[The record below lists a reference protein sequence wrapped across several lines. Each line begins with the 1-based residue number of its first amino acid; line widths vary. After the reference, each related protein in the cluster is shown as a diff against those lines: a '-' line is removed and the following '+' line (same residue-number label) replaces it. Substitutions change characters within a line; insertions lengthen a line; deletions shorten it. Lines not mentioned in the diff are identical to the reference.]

1 MTGDTS
7 LLPSVPAT
15 TPTSSL
21 WVLDGTAIPVTQ
33 TASPGRMVTCEYT
46 TADGDVQEV
55 GETGGYAGV
64 SDSGCEL
71 EALAYFGVL
80 VTQTRTVT
88 AVNAPLITTP
98 PAFSAFAALLA
109 PFNPS
114 STTSVSGSQP
124 SATASG
130 PQATSTNTNNST
142 NGGIASTGTSN
153 SQNAKMVEML
163 IIAGITLATVIILF
177 SIWIK
182 YGRRRYPHGGC
193 EHHGCGCSGMKK
205 MWDCMSRPILYGK
218 AELDAEKGGLV
229 TVWRKERGSEE
240 SGELDGSRERREV
253 ESSEGRREVSGRGRE
268 VEVDGRERRTF
279 VPGRG
284 AVGDRR
290 SRRTILA
297 ELEGDSGAADPMP
310 ENMPAPDFEQQMKW
324 PVPVPALEKRAVVV
338 GKCEQGMVVRG
349 KDAAVIVAIGKRAR
363 SDSAA
368 TATIQRSGDLPH
380 IPPSATHDC
389 CEDFLRTKRMEQ
401 QEDAMRICEMR
412 KEIYVMRKEESSKQ
426 ELRREKE
433 GESCASPLDTFVSIS
448 S

>member
-1 MTGDTS
+1 
-7 LLPSVPAT
+7 
-15 TPTSSL
+15 
-21 WVLDGTAIPVTQ
+21 
-33 TASPGRMVTCEYT
+33 MVTCDYT
-46 TADGDVQEV
+46 TANGDVQEL

-64 SDSGCEL
+64 VDSSCEL

-88 AVNAPLITTP
+88 AVNAPVITTP

-109 PFNPS
+109 SFTPS
-114 STTSVSGSQP
+114 STTSVPRSRLS
-124 SATASG
+124 TTTSG
-130 PQATSTNTNNST
+130 PQPTSTNNST
-142 NGGIASTGTSN
+142 NGGITSTGISD

-218 AELDAEKGGLV
+218 VELDAEKGGLV

-240 SGELDGSRERREV
+240 SGELDGSRERREL
-253 ESSEGRREVSGRGRE
+253 ENNEGRRELSERGRE
-268 VEVDGRERRTF
+268 VEVDGGERRRTA
-279 VPGRG
+279 VPERG

-297 ELEGDSGAADPMP
+297 ELEGDSAVADPIP
-310 ENMPAPDFEQQMKW
+310 EAMPAPDFEQQMKW
-324 PVPVPALEKRAVVV
+324 PVPVPALGKRAVVV
-338 GKCEQGMVVRG
+338 GKCEQGMVVRA
-349 KDAAVIVAIGKRAR
+349 KDAAVIVAVGKRAR

-380 IPPSATHDC
+380 IPPRETHDC
-389 CEDFLRTKRMEQ
+389 CEDFLRTKRMEK

-412 KEIYVMRKEESSKQ
+412 KEIYVMRKEESFKQ
-426 ELRREKE
+426 EAGRGKE
-433 GESCASPLDTFVSIS
+433 GESCASPLYNFVSIS